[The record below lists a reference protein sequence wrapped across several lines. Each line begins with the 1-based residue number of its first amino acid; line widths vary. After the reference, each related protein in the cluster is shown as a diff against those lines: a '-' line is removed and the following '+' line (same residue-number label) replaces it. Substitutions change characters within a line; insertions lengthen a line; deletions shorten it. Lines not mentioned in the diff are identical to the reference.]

1 MYKIF
6 GAMSKD
12 LHSEICVRFGIHSV
26 ENLVANRRNRWLVET
41 PSRDVYHYRMINAS
55 GSTVCHYNDK
65 RSHNDMVIMRHFQP
79 RSGSSYFNIQS
90 LPCFICIMSNV
101 VLIRVVCF
109 VVFFYCVRLISVCHP
124 RESEGLCFYRRWF
137 VCLSVCL
144 FVCLLPR

>member
-1 MYKIF
+1 VYKIF

-41 PSRDVYHYRMINAS
+41 PSRVVYHYRMINAS

-109 VVFFYCVRLISVCHP
+109 VVFFIAFAFVIPAKARDYVFTGV
-124 RESEGLCFYRRWF
+124 GLS

-144 FVCLLPR
+144 FVTTITK